1 MIGMTRRGGV
11 ALATAALI
19 AAAGSASADIS
30 STVFSITATL
40 DNGAGPSYTFD
51 VDYNPSNHD
60 GDGNFFWTLG
70 DSVNIVDDNDQS
82 VFTLDAATVRIENS
96 REGTFPSQLLSLDF
110 QVLAGAQNTVFSVDS
125 AVLSFAALSN
135 SAGRASAAVT
145 VTDLNGGGATYTPQ
159 GAGAYGSYYN
169 GGTNFQNLIG
179 SPIVA
184 ADFSTAASNET
195 FPAVGFSSIGPALT
209 DITSDWNFT
218 LSAGDLAAGTSEFEV
233 IPAPA
238 SAVLGLVALTGLRRR
253 R

>member
-70 DSVNIVDDNDQS
+70 DSVDVLDDNNQS

-96 REGTFPSQLLSLDF
+96 REGAFPSQLLSLDF

-125 AVLSFAALSN
+125 AVLSFAALSQ

-184 ADFSTAASNET
+184 ADFSTAASFNET
-195 FPAVGFSSIGPALT
+195 FPAVGFSRTSGPALT
-209 DITSDWNFT
+209 DITVGLELHT
-218 LSAGDLAAGTSEFEV
+218 LRWRPRLRARASSRSSRLRLRPCSAWL
-233 IPAPA
+233 P
-238 SAVLGLVALTGLRRR
+238 
-253 R
+253 